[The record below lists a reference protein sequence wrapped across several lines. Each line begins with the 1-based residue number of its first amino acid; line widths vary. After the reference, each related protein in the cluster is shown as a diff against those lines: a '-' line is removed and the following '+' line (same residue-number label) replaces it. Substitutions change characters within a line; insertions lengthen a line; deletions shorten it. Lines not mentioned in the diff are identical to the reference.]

1 MLSKDELA
9 TLLIE
14 DVNAFNQEVNGK
26 PIDLTEMDF
35 SGVNI
40 EGAVLNNVDLTSSS
54 FADAHLVDV
63 KFLGSDLTSVDFNRA
78 NLVECAFNE
87 SILNGTDFSYSKVD
101 YCNFA
106 DADLAG
112 AIMLDA
118 DFTNSDFSMS
128 ENLNASR
135 FDDTTIWPDNEYLPE
150 EFDSSYSDD
159 LSSLKDDED
168 DYDASDY

>member
-1 MLSKDELA
+1 MLSKEELV

-14 DVNAFNQEVNGK
+14 DIEAFNRELGSGAV
-26 PIDLTEMDF
+26 DMSEMDF
-35 SGVNI
+35 SGISI
-40 EGAVLNNVDLTSSS
+40 EGAIFDNVDLTSSS
-54 FADAHLVDV
+54 FADANLTEV
-63 KFLGSDLTSVDFNRA
+63 KFLGCDLTSVDFNRA

-87 SILNGTDFSYSKVD
+87 SVLNGTDFSYSKVD

-118 DFTNSDFSMS
+118 DFTNSDFSMA

-168 DYDASDY
+168 YEQSDY